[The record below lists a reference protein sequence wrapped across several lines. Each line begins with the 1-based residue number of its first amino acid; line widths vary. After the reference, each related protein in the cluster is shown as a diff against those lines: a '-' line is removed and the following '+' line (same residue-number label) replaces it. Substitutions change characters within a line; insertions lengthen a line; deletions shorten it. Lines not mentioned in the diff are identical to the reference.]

1 MKNKRF
7 NLSIALIIIMMF
19 GISITGYAVTEY
31 TGYKDFLVFSHLV
44 YNPSYSDMFRPTDTG
59 SSKLVI
65 DAASVITGGDLT
77 AGAVICNLDG
87 TVTNAIPFSKTRN
100 IPSTTS
106 PADYTH
112 VFLLSGSATYKAFLK
127 PENGLHLYMNRA
139 TIWYD

>member
-1 MKNKRF
+1 MKNKRI
-7 NLSIALIIIMMF
+7 NLSVALIVVMMV
-19 GISITGYAVTEY
+19 GISITGYAVTSY

-65 DAASVITGGDLT
+65 DAASVISVGDLT
-77 AGAVICNLDG
+77 AGAVICNSDG
-87 TVTNAIPFSKTRN
+87 SVTNSIPFSETRN
-100 IPSTTS
+100 IPRTTS
-106 PADYTH
+106 SADYTY
-112 VFLLSGSATYKAFLK
+112 VFSLSGSATYKAFLK